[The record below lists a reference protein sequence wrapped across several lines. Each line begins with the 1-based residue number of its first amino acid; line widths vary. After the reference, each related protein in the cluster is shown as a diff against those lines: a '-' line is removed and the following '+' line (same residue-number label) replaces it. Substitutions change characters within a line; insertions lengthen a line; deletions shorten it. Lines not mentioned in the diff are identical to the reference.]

1 MERQMNSFEEMNY
14 KEFLQTKIEIAPESG
29 FEIQTSAVNSA
40 LKPHQKDAVK
50 WALRGGRR
58 ALFEIFWV
66 GKNSA
71 GDRILPSGSRT

>member
-50 WALRGGRR
+50 WALRGGR
-58 ALFEIFWV
+58 
-66 GKNSA
+66 
-71 GDRILPSGSRT
+71 